1 MKVVMANDHGA
12 VGLKKRLCA
21 YLTLKGISVVNLGT
35 DDETAVDYP
44 DMAEKA
50 CAEYLT
56 GGYDF
61 GILLCGTGIGMSIAA
76 NKIDGIRAALPQ
88 NAFAARMAKEHNNA
102 DFLVFGG
109 RIDYVDSPEMMIDA
123 FIGAEFAG
131 GRHLRRIEKTTNAA
145 TGFKHI
151 VMWSFKSS
159 LTEDEKKSAFGKIKT
174 ELEALNGRIPG
185 LLSLK
190 VRSPLPASSTGDI
203 LLESI
208 LTDENALAIYQ
219 THPDHLKA
227 ADFIRSVTENRVCA
241 DFFL

>member
-21 YLTLKGISVVNLGT
+21 YLTSKGISVVNLGT

-50 CAEYLT
+50 CAEYLN

-61 GILLCGTGIGMSIAA
+61 GSLLCGTGIGMSIAA

-109 RIDYVDSPEMMIDA
+109 RIDYADPPETMIDA
-123 FIGAEFAG
+123 FIAAEFAG
-131 GRHLRRIEKTTNAA
+131 GRHLRRIRKTANAEA
-145 TGFKHI
+145 GLKHI
-151 VMWSFKSS
+151 VMWSFKNG
-159 LTEDEKKSAFGKIKT
+159 LAEDEKKSAFEKIKT
-174 ELEALNGRIPG
+174 EMEALNGRIPG

-190 VRSPLPASSTGDI
+190 IRLPLPASSTGDI

-208 LTDENALAIYQ
+208 LTGEEALAGYQ

-227 ADFIRSVTENRVCA
+227 AAFVRSVTENRVCA

>member
-21 YLTLKGISVVNLGT
+21 YLTSKGISVVNLGT
-35 DDETAVDYP
+35 DEETAVDYP

-131 GRHLRRIEKTTNAA
+131 GRHLRRIEKTTNAE

-159 LTEDEKKSAFGKIKT
+159 LTEDEKKIRIRKNQNRIRSAQRPYSRFAVS
-174 ELEALNGRIPG
+174 E
-185 LLSLK
+185 
-190 VRSPLPASSTGDI
+190 SPLSSPRFINRRHFTGKHFDRRKRSRNLSNASRPS
-203 LLESI
+203 ESG
-208 LTDENALAIYQ
+208 
-219 THPDHLKA
+219 
-227 ADFIRSVTENRVCA
+227 
-241 DFFL
+241 

>member
-21 YLTLKGISVVNLGT
+21 YLTSKGISVVNLGT
-35 DDETAVDYP
+35 DDESAVDYP

-145 TGFKHI
+145 TTANGFHFFMKFSFFMWFAIHRFAAFPTALFHYIQFHI
-151 VMWSFKSS
+151 
-159 LTEDEKKSAFGKIKT
+159 
-174 ELEALNGRIPG
+174 
-185 LLSLK
+185 
-190 VRSPLPASSTGDI
+190 
-203 LLESI
+203 
-208 LTDENALAIYQ
+208 
-219 THPDHLKA
+219 
-227 ADFIRSVTENRVCA
+227 
-241 DFFL
+241 